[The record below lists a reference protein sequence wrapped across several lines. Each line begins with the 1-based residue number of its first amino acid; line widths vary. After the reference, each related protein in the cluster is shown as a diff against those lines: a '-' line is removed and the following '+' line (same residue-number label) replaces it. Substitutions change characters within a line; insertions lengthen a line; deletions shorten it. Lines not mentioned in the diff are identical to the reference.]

1 MAQPAVTPSP
11 DAKAASTTADIT
23 PIQSARAIQGARTS
37 SGPLTIPD
45 FGRVVDDAMLLLT
58 HAAETGTEVD
68 ETTRT
73 SILNATTAPNPN
85 WNEPS
90 AAKLL
95 AGLATLAAKLRPV
108 TADSLRESYSNL
120 VDPDIQ
126 SLRKWTFIL
135 AIPIIL
141 FSALGFVS
149 SSISA
154 AIRTDIATAN
164 ELAVKLRAEL
174 GSPAS
179 PKGGTPEK
187 ALPEGL
193 NEAEV
198 ITQLQLYA
206 STLRAIDARGRQ
218 LNGFV
223 LNAEHDPYAKWRWNS
238 KKLPGETAQ
247 QVQQRN
253 EENQGQLKEKFQIK
267 LPLVN
272 MPQALENLTNTYQ
285 DVRSFAQDIL
295 DLVSVYY
302 GAITACLLPILYALL
317 GTCAYLLRSFE
328 EELRTLTFVPS
339 SRTHWARF
347 LIAGIGGTVVGLFNF
362 ALTQTASVSPLA
374 IAFLVGYA
382 VDIFFSFLEG
392 LLQIFTKAKTPISST
407 AQTLSSR

>member
-187 ALPEGL
+187 ALPE
-193 NEAEV
+193 
-198 ITQLQLYA
+198 
-206 STLRAIDARGRQ
+206 
-218 LNGFV
+218 
-223 LNAEHDPYAKWRWNS
+223 
-238 KKLPGETAQ
+238 
-247 QVQQRN
+247 RN
-253 EENQGQLKEKFQIK
+253 REK
-267 LPLVN
+267 
-272 MPQALENLTNTYQ
+272 
-285 DVRSFAQDIL
+285 S
-295 DLVSVYY
+295 
-302 GAITACLLPILYALL
+302 
-317 GTCAYLLRSFE
+317 
-328 EELRTLTFVPS
+328 
-339 SRTHWARF
+339 
-347 LIAGIGGTVVGLFNF
+347 
-362 ALTQTASVSPLA
+362 
-374 IAFLVGYA
+374 
-382 VDIFFSFLEG
+382 
-392 LLQIFTKAKTPISST
+392 
-407 AQTLSSR
+407 